1 MYSVSLNKDDIK
13 NKLSA
18 RHLIYFVAFLFTLH
32 LTPAVYVTSNYLS
45 TLVNE
50 SKVGYIYSIAS
61 FLTIS
66 VFIAL
71 RSILVRYGNY
81 KTFMITLFTELIML
95 IILVIPGIPPYLA
108 ISALILSLI
117 THATAYFHLD
127 IFIAR
132 YSNFND
138 TGVVRSSFLTAQ
150 NIAFV
155 IGPLLAGVLLKDHD
169 FWKIFLFGIILII
182 PTIIISIKYFNNFKD
197 SEYKKTELI
206 RTGLKIL
213 KDKDLYSAVSVNGL
227 LRVFY
232 SWMIIYTPIFLT
244 LHIGFSIGET
254 ASIIGIALV
263 AFLIF
268 TTPLGYVSDK
278 WLGEKEILVSGF
290 FIMAIATSAMTFIDI
305 KSFWIWALILF
316 VTRIGASMVEIMG
329 ESYFFKKVSENDINM
344 VSFFRMLRP
353 MTYLVFPALAST
365 LLLFINIKY
374 LFLILG
380 IFMLYGVKYSLALK
394 DTR

>member
-1 MYSVSLNKDDIK
+1 MYSISINKDDIK

-32 LTPAVYVTSNYLS
+32 LTPAVYITSNYLS
-45 TLVNE
+45 ELIDE
-50 SKVGYIYSIAS
+50 SKVGYIYSLAS

-66 VFIAL
+66 VFVAL
-71 RSILVRYGNY
+71 RSILVKYGNY
-81 KTFMITLFTELIML
+81 KIFITTLFVELAML
-95 IILVIPGIPPYLA
+95 IILVIPNLNNYVY

-117 THATAYFHLD
+117 THATVYFHLD
-127 IFIAR
+127 IFIAK
-132 YSNFND
+132 YSTFND
-138 TGVVRSSFLTAQ
+138 TGIIRSSFLTAQ

-155 IGPLLAGVLLKDHD
+155 IGPLLAGVLLTDHD
-169 FWKIFLFGIILII
+169 FWKIFLFGILLII
-182 PTIIISIKYFNNFKD
+182 PTILISIKYFRDFTD
-197 SEYKKTELI
+197 SEYKKTEII
-206 RTGLKIL
+206 RTGFKIL

-227 LRVFY
+227 IRVFY
-232 SWMIIYTPIFLT
+232 SWMTIYTPIFLT
-244 LHIGFSIGET
+244 LHIGFSVGET
-254 ASIIGIALV
+254 ASIIGVALI

-268 TTPLGYVSDK
+268 TTPLGYVSDR

-290 FIMAIATSAMTFIDI
+290 SIMAISTAAMTFIDV
-305 KSFWIWALILF
+305 KSFWVWALILF

-329 ESYFFKKVSENDINM
+329 ESYFFKKINENDINM
-344 VSFFRMLRP
+344 ISFFRMLRP